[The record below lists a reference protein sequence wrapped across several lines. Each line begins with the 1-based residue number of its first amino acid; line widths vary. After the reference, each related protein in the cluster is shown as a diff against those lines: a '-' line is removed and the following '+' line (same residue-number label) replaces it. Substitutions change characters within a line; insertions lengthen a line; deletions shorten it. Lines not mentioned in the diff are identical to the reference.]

1 MKVVTVL
8 SRLFINLEYS
18 SVSNIPWM
26 KNDSLFI
33 LCKYKMRWSL
43 FLTAKI
49 YTIIVVHVQIKRPW
63 NKWSKHFLFC
73 FFFISVIFHNAKTR
87 CNNGYYSKV
96 YEHFIVLHKYRSIL
110 LLGFLTNAPTENN
123 GKNDYL
129 FIINP
134 LCIFVKWHAIINGGL

>member
-1 MKVVTVL
+1 MYKLNVHE
-8 SRLFINLEYS
+8 INGA
-18 SVSNIPWM
+18 NI
-26 KNDSLFI
+26 
-33 LCKYKMRWSL
+33 
-43 FLTAKI
+43 
-49 YTIIVVHVQIKRPW
+49 
-63 NKWSKHFLFC
+63 FC
-73 FFFISVIFHNAKTR
+73 FVFFISVIFHNAKTR

-134 LCIFVKWHAIINGGL
+134 LCIFVKWHAIINGGLQCDVFLTQRSSSLRKHESKNNIIWSGCPCDAVYLQYILLLYSINISYLYFNVYF